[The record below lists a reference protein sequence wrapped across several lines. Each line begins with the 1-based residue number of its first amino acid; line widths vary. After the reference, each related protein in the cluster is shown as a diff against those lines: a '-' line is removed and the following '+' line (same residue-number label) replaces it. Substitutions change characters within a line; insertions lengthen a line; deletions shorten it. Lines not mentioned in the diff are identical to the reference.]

1 MFKRIISL
9 SLCLVMLA
17 VLFAGCGNK
26 ADTTTTT
33 TTSTDDLPMTI
44 NLVGITDKA
53 TTQAAIDA
61 VETALN
67 KITKTRY
74 KTKIELTLVTADEY
88 IAEIEKRVAEAE
100 HSVIKVKAITKYNSL
115 AQKQANNAQKLLSES
130 TGKNNNKWASQ
141 VTTVIASTMTTGEVY
156 TAEQTTVYE
165 DGKIETVY
173 PNAQSPIDILMIDGK
188 EMYDYLNDK
197 GYLLSVEKKL
207 EEKFTK
213 FKQYIYPTFFDQLK
227 AMTGDIN
234 AIPNNN
240 LLAEYTYLLIDKE
253 ISDGYNDGNGFNI
266 DNVDGYADLEDFLAY
281 VKENYAGVAP
291 LATKPDALGVYQY
304 MDGEVAIGAY
314 FDPIYGY
321 STTEGT
327 DFTVQNLLSIPQY
340 QAHVALM
347 QEYEE
352 RGYINTTASKFA
364 VNVIKG
370 DASIVDE
377 YSDKYDV
384 KVIQNP
390 FVTAEAVYDGMM
402 AVSSYTSS
410 EDRALE
416 IIEMFTTDSDAKNI
430 FQYGILD
437 DGDNTARANYK
448 LVEVE
453 DGKFTV
459 ERISTPEYTY
469 IMDNGLTGNV
479 YMGYPEEGQSF
490 DAWTY
495 FKQTNLDSKVS
506 PFLLL
511 YVEETELDNVLQ
523 SVVKRAALTEA
534 LNALGID
541 YNSYLKEVTNAAV
554 VSATG
559 LEYIQKLR
567 ASYIT
572 YLISELEKAGATSE
586 DFKFVTA
593 GNATD
598 VVKEFVAFAMSK
610 QGQEILVNAGYT
622 SVATSATADYQQK
635 ANISGEITLFAN
647 TGTSA
652 RTYLENAFNG
662 LADAFVAMYPNVTI
676 TRPVFTSTLEG
687 YNSNFTSDLANNAN
701 GVGMTYV
708 NVADTFTVEIVA
720 KSFVKIFNDTGANAA
735 FKQYWY
741 ENKIIEKV
749 KAEQYADI
757 ISASDLEKLIQNQ
770 VAVLG
775 GAPTQKGE
783 AGTERLTFAAARDS
797 AVNYYT
803 NIKYLRVMADLILF
817 EDLTEAERA
826 AYDSM
831 TDVDF
836 EAAIYEYVKV
846 HYNEENNIKTDE
858 EYIKRVQEFMASVL
872 EYTSEEDGT
881 TRYLVSWEEFE
892 EADKGSTSYLNA
904 AESIY
909 AQYKDILINKYNY
922 KEAVLNAVNLDKKME
937 YVYNAMFSDYC
948 EERGLTTEELEDV
961 IMDKI
966 LKAVGTNAADF
977 AEYSKQKSSDEYK
990 NYVNKLRKK
999 YKAQLIEIY
1008 SSNAYK
1014 NGEKGISNEKV
1025 VSGLYDYFLEEEL
1038 GIYDNMAKMV
1048 GMNKE
1053 EFLASQKNYENFSRY
1068 INTMKSKYIY
1078 TLRAAKYTDSQ
1089 INGWSL
1095 AEAKTNIFNVLYET
1109 GFYTNE
1115 LARYIGVELTEYM
1128 LAKSQA
1134 VTYQDYLEVI
1144 ATKLAAEFAAK
1155 GYDTAIL
1162 LKNDGSEFEA
1172 IAREI
1177 VAEKYYSDMKG
1188 VTEVIKAISG
1198 KYVKEYTDI
1207 TEMQANADKLSADSF
1222 FMAVVNELQA
1232 MWDERRAELEK

>member
-17 VLFAGCGNK
+17 VLFAGCGKK

-33 TTSTDDLPMTI
+33 TNTDDLPMTI
-44 NLVGITDKA
+44 NLIGITDRA

-74 KTKIELTLVTADEY
+74 KTKIELTLVTADQY
-88 IAEIEKRVAEAE
+88 LAEIEKRVAEAD
-100 HSVIKVKAITKYNSL
+100 HNVIKVKAITKYNSL

-130 TGKNNNKWASQ
+130 NGKNNNKWASQ

-207 EEKFTK
+207 NEKFTK

-253 ISDGYNDGNGFNI
+253 ISEGYNNGNGFNI
-266 DNVDGYADLEDFLAY
+266 DNVEGYSDLEGFLAY
-281 VKENYAGVAP
+281 VKETHPNVAP

-304 MDGEVAIGAY
+304 MDGDVAIGAY

-321 STTEGT
+321 SATEGT

-340 QAHVALM
+340 QDHVALM
-347 QEYEE
+347 QEYEN

-377 YSDKYDV
+377 YSDKYDI

-402 AVSSYTSS
+402 AVSSYTSN

-416 IIEMFTTDSDAKNI
+416 IIEMFTTDSEAKNI
-430 FQYGILD
+430 FQYGVLD
-437 DGDNTARANYK
+437 DGDNTAYANYK

-459 ERISTPEYTY
+459 ERISKPEYTY

-479 YMGYPEEGQSF
+479 YMGYPEEGQHF
-490 DAWTY
+490 DAWNY
-495 FKQTNLDSKVS
+495 FKQTNLDSNIS

-511 YVEETELDNVLQ
+511 YVEAGELDNVLQ
-523 SVVKRAALTEA
+523 SVVKRAALTDA

-541 YNSYLKEVTNAAV
+541 YNSYLKEVTNATV

-567 ASYIT
+567 ASYLT
-572 YLISELEKAGATSE
+572 YLISELEKAEATSK

-622 SVATSATADYQQK
+622 SVDTSAGDYQKK
-635 ANISGEITLFAN
+635 ANLSGEITLFAN
-647 TGTSA
+647 TGTA
-652 RTYLENAFNG
+652 TRTYLENAFNG
-662 LADAFVAMYPNVTI
+662 LVEAFQAMYPNVTI
-676 TRPVFTSTLEG
+676 TLPVYTSVLEG
-687 YNSNFTSDLANNAN
+687 YKADYNKDLVGNAN
-701 GVGMTYV
+701 GVVMTYDA
-708 NVADTFTVEIVA
+708 NVANTTLSVEIVA
-720 KSFVKIFNDTGANAA
+720 KSFIDIFNDTGANAA

-741 ENKIIEKV
+741 ENKIIDKV
-749 KAEQYADI
+749 KAEQYSEI
-757 ISASDLEKLIQNQ
+757 ISASDLEKLVQNQ
-770 VAVLG
+770 VAILG
-775 GAPTQKGE
+775 GAKPQKGE
-783 AGTERLTFAAARDS
+783 AGTERLTLAAARE
-797 AVNYYT
+797 AANNYYT

-817 EDLTEAERA
+817 DGLTEAERA

-836 EAAIYEYVKV
+836 EAAVYEYVKG
-846 HYNEENNIKTDE
+846 HYNEENNIKTEE

-892 EADKGSTSYLNA
+892 AAEKGSTAYLNA
-904 AESIY
+904 AETIF
-909 AQYKDILINKYNY
+909 AQYKEILITKYNK
-922 KEAVLNAVNLDKKME
+922 KEAQLNALTWDKKLE
-937 YVYNAMFSDYC
+937 YVYDAMFDEYC
-948 EERGLTTEELEDV
+948 EENGLSKDELEDEV
-961 IMDKI
+961 MNKI
-966 LKAVGTNAADF
+966 LKAAGTNAADF
-977 AEYSKQKSSDEYK
+977 STYKKTSDEYK

-999 YKAQLIEIY
+999 YKAELIEIY

-1025 VSGLYDYFLEEEL
+1025 VDGLYNHFLEERL
-1038 GIYDNMAKMV
+1038 GIYDKMANMA

-1068 INTMKSKYIY
+1068 ISTMKSKYIY
-1078 TLRAAKYTDSQ
+1078 TLRAAKFTDAQ

-1095 AEAKTNIFNVLYET
+1095 SEAKTNIFNVLKDT

-1128 LAKSQA
+1128 RAKSEA
-1134 VTYQDYLEVI
+1134 VAYQDYLEVI
-1144 ATKLAAEFAAK
+1144 ATKLASEFAAK
-1155 GYDTAIL
+1155 GKDTVIL
-1162 LKNDGSEFEA
+1162 LENDGSEFEA

-1177 VAEKYYSDMKG
+1177 VAEKYYGNMKG
-1188 VTEVIKAISG
+1188 ITEVIKNASG
-1198 KYVKEYTDI
+1198 KYVKNYTDI
-1207 TEMQANADKLSADSF
+1207 EEMKANADKLSADSF

>member
-17 VLFAGCGNK
+17 VLFAGCGKKNTT
-26 ADTTTTT
+26 ASTTTTN
-33 TTSTDDLPMTI
+33 TDDLPMTI
-44 NLVGITDKA
+44 NLIGITDKS

-88 IAEIEKRVAEAE
+88 IAEIEKRVAQAE
-100 HSVIKVKAITKYNSL
+100 QSVIKVKAITKYNSL

-130 TGKNNNKWASQ
+130 NGKNNNKWASQ

-156 TAEQTTVYE
+156 TAEQTTVYD

-173 PNAQSPIDILMIDGK
+173 PSAQSPVDIIMIDGK

-197 GYLLSVEKKL
+197 GYLLSIEKKL
-207 EEKFTK
+207 NEKFTK

-253 ISDGYNDGNGFNI
+253 ISDGYNDGMGFNI
-266 DNVDGYADLEDFLAY
+266 DNVDGYADLADFLAY
-281 VKENYAGVAP
+281 VKDNYGDDVAP
-291 LATKPDALGVYQY
+291 LATKPDALGVYKY
-304 MDGEVAIGAY
+304 MDGDVAIGAY

-340 QAHVALM
+340 QAHVQLM

-352 RGYINTTASKFA
+352 SGYINTNASKFA

-370 DASIVDE
+370 DASVVDE
-377 YSDKYDV
+377 YSDKYDI

-390 FVTAEAVYDGMM
+390 FVTADAVYDGMM

-416 IIEMFTTDSDAKNI
+416 IIEMFTTDRDAKNI

-437 DGDNTARANYK
+437 DGDNTAYANYK

-459 ERISTPEYTY
+459 QRISKPEYTY

-479 YMGYPEEGQSF
+479 YMGYPEEGQNF

-495 FKQTNLDSKVS
+495 DKQTNLDSKVS

-534 LNALGID
+534 LSALGID
-541 YNSYLKEVTNAAV
+541 YNSYLKEVTNATVYTA
-554 VSATG
+554 AG

-593 GNATD
+593 SNANAT
-598 VVKEFVAFAMSK
+598 VKEFVEFATSK

-622 SVATSATADYQQK
+622 AVSASATDYQKK

-687 YNSNFTSDLANNAN
+687 YNSNFTTDLANNAN

-708 NVADTFTVEIVA
+708 NVANTFTVEIVA

-749 KAEQYADI
+749 KAEKYADI
-757 ISASDLEKLIQNQ
+757 ISASDLEKMIQNK
-770 VAVLG
+770 VAIIA
-775 GAPTQKGE
+775 GAGKQKGE
-783 AGTERLTFAAARDS
+783 ADTERLTFATVRDAAS
-797 AVNYYT
+797 NYYT

-817 EDLTEAERA
+817 DGLTEAERA

-831 TDVDF
+831 TDQDF
-836 EAAIYEYVKV
+836 EAAVYDYVKA

-858 EYIKRVQEFMASVL
+858 EYRKRVREFMASVL
-872 EYTSEEDGT
+872 EFTSEEDST
-881 TRYLVSWEEFE
+881 TKYLVSWEEFE
-892 EADKGSTSYLNA
+892 AAEAGAGDYLNA
-904 AESIY
+904 AQSIVD
-909 AQYKDILINKYNY
+909 QYMDVLKTKYNENLL
-922 KEAVLNAVNLDKKME
+922 KTLSLDKLIE
-937 YVYNAMFSDYC
+937 YVYNVMYDEYLVENGYSEDEF
-948 EERGLTTEELEDV
+948 EEMV
-961 IMDKI
+961 QNKY
-966 LKAVGTNAADF
+966 LKAVGTNAEDF
-977 AEYSKQKSSDEYK
+977 KTYKTTSDEYK

-999 YKAQLIEIY
+999 FKAQLIEIY
-1008 SSNAYK
+1008 SANAYK

-1025 VSGLYDYFLEEEL
+1025 VEGLYDYFMEQEL
-1038 GIYDNMAKMV
+1038 GIYDKMAGMV
-1048 GMNKE
+1048 GMSKD
-1053 EFLASQKNYENFSRY
+1053 EFLASEKNYANYSRY
-1068 INTMKSKYIY
+1068 INTMKTKYVY
-1078 TLRAAKYTDSQ
+1078 TLRTKYTQNQ

-1095 AEAKTNIFNVLYET
+1095 AEAKENIFNILYET

-1115 LARYIGVELTEYM
+1115 LARYIGLELSEYM
-1128 LAKSQA
+1128 LAKSDA
-1134 VTYQDYLEVI
+1134 VAYQDYLKKI
-1144 ATKLAAEFAAK
+1144 ATDLADEFAAK

-1162 LKNDGSEFEA
+1162 LKNDGSELEA
-1172 IAREI
+1172 IAKEI
-1177 VAEKYYSDMKG
+1177 VAEKYFSNMKG
-1188 VTEVIKAISG
+1188 VTEVIKGISG
-1198 KYVKEYTDI
+1198 QYVKDYTDVA
-1207 TEMQANADKLSADSF
+1207 EMQANADKLSADSF

>member
-26 ADTTTTT
+26 NTTTSTTTTN
-33 TTSTDDLPMTI
+33 TDDLPMTI

-100 HSVIKVKAITKYNSL
+100 QSVIKVKAITKYNSL

-173 PNAQSPIDILMIDGK
+173 PNAQSPIDIIMIDGK

-197 GYLLSVEKKL
+197 GYLLSIEKKL
-207 EEKFTK
+207 NEKFTK
-213 FKQYIYPTFFDQLK
+213 FKQYIYPTFFEQLK

-234 AIPNNN
+234 AVPNNN

-253 ISDGYNDGNGFNI
+253 ISDGYNDGMGFNI
-266 DNVDGYADLEDFLAY
+266 DNVDGYADLADFLDY
-281 VKENYAGVAP
+281 VKKNYTDVAP

-340 QAHVALM
+340 QAHVQLM

-352 RGYINTTASKFA
+352 SGYINTTASKFA

-377 YSDKYDV
+377 YSDKYDI

-390 FVTAEAVYDGMM
+390 FVTADAVYDGMM

-437 DGDNTARANYK
+437 NGDNTAYANYK
-448 LVEVE
+448 LEEVE

-459 ERISTPEYTY
+459 KRISKPEYTY

-495 FKQTNLDSKVS
+495 YKQTNLDSKVS

-541 YNSYLKEVTNAAV
+541 YNSYLKEVSNASV
-554 VSATG
+554 VAATG

-567 ASYIT
+567 ASYMT

-586 DFKFVTA
+586 EFKFVTSS
-593 GNATD
+593 NATD
-598 VVKEFVAFAMSK
+598 TVKEFVKFAMSK

-622 SVATSATADYQQK
+622 AVSASADDYQQA

-652 RTYLENAFNG
+652 RTYLDNAFNG
-662 LADAFVAMYPNVTI
+662 LADAFVAMYPNVTV

-687 YNSNFTSDLANNAN
+687 YNSVFTSDLANNAN

-708 NVADTFTVEIVA
+708 NVAETFTVEIVA

-749 KAEQYADI
+749 KAEKYAEI

-775 GAPTQKGE
+775 GAKPQKGE
-783 AGTERLTFAAARDS
+783 AGTERLTLAAARD
-797 AVNYYT
+797 AAANYYT

-817 EDLTEAERA
+817 DGLTEAERA

-831 TDVDF
+831 TDEDF
-836 EAAIYEYVKV
+836 EAAVYEYVKA

-892 EADKGSTSYLNA
+892 AAEKGSTAYLNA

-922 KEAVLNAVNLDKKME
+922 KEVLLNAVNLDKKME

-948 EERGLTTEELEDV
+948 EERGLTTEELEDEV
-961 IMDKI
+961 MNKI
-966 LKAVGTNAADF
+966 LKVVGTNADDF
-977 AEYSKQKSSDEYK
+977 SGYKSTSDEYK

-1008 SSNAYK
+1008 SANAYK

-1038 GIYDNMAKMV
+1038 GIYDDMAKMV

-1068 INTMKSKYIY
+1068 IETMKSKYIY

-1089 INGWSL
+1089 MKGWSL

-1128 LAKSQA
+1128 NAKSQA
-1134 VTYQDYLEVI
+1134 VDYQDYLAVI
-1144 ATKLAAEFAAK
+1144 ATKLADEFAEK
-1155 GYDTAIL
+1155 GKDTATL

-1177 VAEKYYSDMKG
+1177 VAEKYYGNMKG

-1198 KYVKEYTDI
+1198 QYVKEYTDI

>member
-26 ADTTTTT
+26 NATTTTT
-33 TTSTDDLPMTI
+33 TNTDDLPTTI
-44 NLVGITDKA
+44 NLVGITDKE

-67 KITKTRY
+67 KISKTRY

-88 IAEIEKRVAEAE
+88 IAEIEKRVAVAE
-100 HSVIKVKAITKYNSL
+100 HNVIKVKAITKYNSL

-207 EEKFTK
+207 NEKFTK

-253 ISDGYNDGNGFNI
+253 ISDGYDGGRGFNI
-266 DNVDGYADLEDFLAY
+266 DNVDRYADLADFLAY
-281 VKENYAGVAP
+281 VKENHAGVAP
-291 LATKPDALGVYQY
+291 LATKPDALGVYKY
-304 MDGEVAIGAY
+304 MDGDVAIGAY

-340 QAHVALM
+340 QDHVALM
-347 QEYEE
+347 QEYE
-352 RGYINTTASKFA
+352 RNGYIDTTASKFA

-370 DASIVDE
+370 DASIVDQ

-390 FVTAEAVYDGMM
+390 FVTANDVYDGMM
-402 AVSSYTSS
+402 AVSSYTSN

-416 IIEMFTTDSDAKNI
+416 IIEMFTTDSEAKNI

-437 DGDNTARANYK
+437 DGDNTAYANYR
-448 LVEVE
+448 LVELGN
-453 DGKFTV
+453 DKFTV
-459 ERISTPEYTY
+459 ERISTSEYIY
-469 IMDNGLTGNV
+469 KMDNGLTGNV

-495 FKQTNLDSKVS
+495 YKQTNLDSKVS

-541 YNSYLKEVTNAAV
+541 YNSYLKEVSNATV

-586 DFKFVTA
+586 ELKFVTA
-593 GNATD
+593 NNATN
-598 VVKEFVAFAMSK
+598 VVKEFVAFAASK
-610 QGQEILVNAGYT
+610 EGQEILVNAGYT
-622 SVATSATADYQQK
+622 SVATSDTKSYEVK
-635 ANISGEITLFAN
+635 SNISGEITLFAN
-647 TGTSA
+647 TKTST
-652 RTYLENAFNG
+652 RSYLENVFNG

-676 TRPVFTSTLEG
+676 TRPVFTNTLDG
-687 YNSNFTSDLANNAN
+687 YNSNFNTDLANNAN
-701 GVGMTYV
+701 GVGITYDANIANTSLTPEV
-708 NVADTFTVEIVA
+708 VA
-720 KSFVKIFNDTGANAA
+720 KSFVKIFSDTGANAA

-749 KAEQYADI
+749 KAEKYAEI
-757 ISASDLEKLIQNQ
+757 VSASDLEKMIQNK
-770 VAVLG
+770 VAVIG
-775 GAPTQKGE
+775 GAGTQKGE
-783 AGTERLTFAAARDS
+783 ADTERLTFAAARDS
-797 AVNYYT
+797 ANNYYT

-817 EDLTEAERA
+817 DGLSEEERA
-826 AYDSM
+826 RYDSM

-836 EAAIYEYVKV
+836 EAAVYDYVKA

-858 EYIKRVQEFMASVL
+858 EYRKRVQEFMASVL
-872 EYTSEEDGT
+872 EFTSEEDST
-881 TRYLVSWEEFE
+881 TKYLVSWEEFE
-892 EADKGSTSYLNA
+892 AAEEGATAYLNA
-904 AESIY
+904 AQSIVD
-909 AQYKDILINKYNY
+909 QYMDVLKTKYNENLL
-922 KEAVLNAVNLDKKME
+922 KTLSLDKLIE
-937 YVYNAMFSDYC
+937 YVYNVMYDEYLN
-948 EERGLTTEELEDV
+948 ENGLTKDEFDEMV
-961 IMDKI
+961 QNKY
-966 LKAVGTNAADF
+966 LKAAGTNAADF
-977 AEYSKQKSSDEYK
+977 KKYKPTSDEYK

-999 YKAQLIEIY
+999 FKAQLIEIY

-1025 VSGLYDYFLEEEL
+1025 VDGLYDYFMEQEL
-1038 GIYDNMAKMV
+1038 GIYDKMAKMV
-1048 GMNKE
+1048 GMNKD
-1053 EFLASQKNYENFSRY
+1053 EFLASEKNYANYSRY
-1068 INTMKSKYIY
+1068 INTMKTKYVY
-1078 TLRAAKYTDSQ
+1078 TLRTRYTQNQ

-1095 AEAKTNIFNVLYET
+1095 AEAKANIFNILYET
-1109 GFYTNE
+1109 GFYSNE
-1115 LARYIGVELTEYM
+1115 LARYIGLELSEYM
-1128 LAKSQA
+1128 LSKSDA
-1134 VTYQDYLEVI
+1134 VTYQNYLKKI
-1144 ATKLAAEFAAK
+1144 ATDLAAEFAAK

-1162 LKNDGSEFEA
+1162 LENDGSELEA
-1172 IAREI
+1172 IAKEI
-1177 VAEKYYSDMKG
+1177 VAEKYFSNIKG
-1188 VTEVIKAISG
+1188 VTEVVKSISG
-1198 KYVKEYTDI
+1198 QYVKEYTDVA
-1207 TEMQANADKLSADSF
+1207 EMQANADKLSADSF